1 MHSKIR
7 TDITQL
13 EKDNKHKFKPFIIG
27 PVPID
32 THINNMY
39 KLGTWGTQVELVAA
53 STLFQVPIYV
63 ASKNKNSLSY
73 HWRKYSPI
81 SVDNLVPINT
91 GKSHI
96 ELIHLNESHFD
107 PVLSS
112 CGVSE
117 PTILHKEYQGG
128 VIMD

>member
-1 MHSKIR
+1 MHNKLR

-13 EKDNKHKFKPFIIG
+13 IKDNKQQFKPFIIG

-32 THINNMY
+32 RHVINMS
-39 KLGTWGTQVELVAA
+39 KLGTWGTQVELIAA

-63 ASKNKNSLSY
+63 ASKNTNSYSY
-73 HWRKYSPI
+73 CWRKYSPI
-81 SVDNLVPINT
+81 VVDKLVPMNI

-96 ELIHLNESHFD
+96 ELIHSNDYHFD
-107 PVLSS
+107 PVLSVL
-112 CGVSE
+112 GASE
-117 PTILHKEYQGG
+117 PTIPRREYHGG